1 MCGRYVQSLTP
12 ADLED
17 LVEADVRAENIPE
30 PSWNIAPT
38 QQVPVVLEGRR
49 NPGER
54 RLESARWALTPTW
67 SKTLETRTPLF
78 NARIE
83 TVLEKPSFKAAAKH
97 RRCALP
103 ATGYYEWSG
112 PQERRVPHFIHSDA
126 PILFAG
132 LASWWRDGS
141 VPEDAPDGAGWR
153 LTTTI
158 LTMDSYGPMR
168 DIHDRI
174 PVFLAPELL
183 ADWLSPAIEG
193 NDELMAVVAGT
204 APSVGDGLR
213 EHAVAP
219 LRGDGPQLIAEI
231 MES

>member
-12 ADLED
+12 AELEE

-38 QQVPVVLEGRR
+38 QQVPVVLESRR
-49 NPGER
+49 TPGER

-67 SKTLETRTPLF
+67 SKTLETRAPLF

-83 TVLEKPSFKAAAKH
+83 TVLEKPSFTAAAKH

-112 PQERRVPHFIHSDA
+112 PKERRVPHFIHRDA

-141 VPEDAPDGAGWR
+141 LAEDAPEGAAWH

-168 DIHDRI
+168 AVYDRI
-174 PVFLAPELL
+174 PVFLAPDLL
-183 ADWLSPAIEG
+183 ADWLSPEIEG
-193 NDELMAVVAGT
+193 DDDLMAAVTGT
-204 APSVGDGLR
+204 ASTIGNKLR
-213 EHAVAP
+213 EHVVAP
-219 LRGDGPQLIAEI
+219 LRGDGPHLIAG
-231 MES
+231 MVD